1 MNHPGALILDY
12 GGVLS
17 LPQDADSVEQMVA
30 HLGVD
35 GERFRKA
42 YRQDRPAFD
51 RGAVS
56 GEQYWR
62 GVVAKCGLD
71 PAGVDLGLLIE
82 LDVQSWT
89 QVNDEM
95 VRLLAELR
103 PRVDRLAIISNMT
116 ANTLVAMR
124 RDFEWLALFD
134 ECVYSCEI
142 GSNKPGRAIYET
154 CLRRL
159 DLRADECLFVDDS
172 AKNVQGARDVGMAA
186 IQFECMEQ
194 FVAELGAFRLVR

>member
-51 RGAVS
+51 RGAAS

-62 GVVAKCGLD
+62 GVVSKCGLD
-71 PAGVDLGLLIE
+71 PAVVDLGALIE

-95 VRLLAELR
+95 VRLVAELR
-103 PRVDRLAIISNMT
+103 PRLDRLAIISNMT

-142 GSNKPGRAIYET
+142 GSNKPERAIYET

-159 DLRADECLFVDDS
+159 NLCADECLFVDDS
-172 AKNVQGARDVGMAA
+172 AKNVLGARAVGMSA
-186 IQFECMEQ
+186 IRFEAMEP
-194 FVAELGAFRLVR
+194 FLAELAAFGLVR